1 MKKIFLFIGF
11 TAILSLWSCQDDFLD
26 RAPKDAYSDAS
37 LWSSKADATAALNGC
52 YAGWEYGSSIIGDD
66 CFTDNGYD
74 QFGWDGYEPMASGL
88 ISPGDEWFPNFW
100 SYKTIQRC
108 NWFLS
113 NVDKTPESS
122 LNVELKNRMK
132 SEVRFLRAYQ
142 YYKMTVYY
150 GDVPLVLNALTPTE
164 ANIITRTPKAEV
176 VAFIL
181 KELNEITPL
190 LPVSYPASDAGR
202 ITRGATLGL
211 KARIQLI
218 QGDYAGAAV
227 TSGALMSAP
236 FNYSLFPNFEE
247 LFRPMNHDNQET
259 LLNCQALKDLNADWY
274 PIAYAPRSQG
284 GWSSY
289 APTQSL
295 VDTYETINGKT
306 IAEDVAYDALQPYKN
321 RDPRLDMSIIRPGSF
336 YMGSYFDPYNEDGD
350 DYYNLV
356 GDNTSQ
362 TGYNLKKYISNLDDY
377 RGTDF
382 GTDIDN
388 IGGAV
393 MVIRY
398 AEVLLTYAEAKIELN
413 QIDQSV
419 YDAINKVRNRAGM
432 PNVDKLVYN
441 NQTKM
446 RELIRRE
453 RRVELAFEGLRFVD
467 LRRWKIAEQVMP
479 LGVQGVL
486 KGTVDPANGN
496 LTLEPNTKK
505 QVATRVFTNP
515 KHYLLPIKQAEM
527 DKNKNL
533 VQNPGY

>member
-1 MKKIFLFIGF
+1 MKKIFLFIF
-11 TAILSLWSCQDDFLD
+11 LAAALSLASCQDDFLEKM
-26 RAPKDAYSDAS
+26 PKDAYSDAS

-52 YAGWEYGSSIIGDD
+52 YAGWESGANIIGDD
-66 CFTDNGYD
+66 CFTDNGFD

-113 NVDKTPESS
+113 NVDKTPVSS
-122 LNVELKNRMK
+122 LNEDLKNRMK

-150 GDVPLVLNALTPTE
+150 GDVPLVKTSLTPAESKT
-164 ANIITRTPKAEV
+164 ISRTPKEEV
-176 VAFIL
+176 VAFIIS
-181 KELNEITPL
+181 ELNEITSL
-190 LPVSYPASDAGR
+190 LPVNYSGSDIGR
-202 ITRGATLGL
+202 ITKGAALGL

-218 QGDYAGAAV
+218 QGDYAGASA
-227 TSGALMSAP
+227 TSAALMTAP
-236 FNYSLFPNFEE
+236 FTYTLFPKFEE
-247 LFRPMNHDNQET
+247 LFRPINHDNQET
-259 LLNCQALKDLNADWY
+259 LLNCQSLKDLNSEWY
-274 PIAYAPRSQG
+274 PIAYAPKSKG

-289 APTQSL
+289 VPTQSL

-306 IAEDVAYDALQPYKN
+306 IEEDAAYDPLQPYKK
-321 RDPRLDMSIIRPGSF
+321 RDPRLDMSIIRPGSL
-336 YMGSYFDPYNEDGD
+336 YMGSYFNPYEGD
-350 DYYNLV
+350 DDYNLAM
-356 GDNTSQ
+356 DNTSQ

-388 IGGAV
+388 VGGAV

-413 QIDQSV
+413 QLDQSV
-419 YDAINKVRNRAGM
+419 YDAINKVRSRAGM
-432 PNVDKLVYN
+432 PNVDKAVYS

-467 LRRWKIAEQVMP
+467 TRRWKIAEQVMP
-479 LGVQGVL
+479 
-486 KGTVDPANGN
+486 GTVKGILEGSVDASNGN
-496 LTLEPNTKK
+496 LTLKPNTTK
-505 QVATRVFTNP
+505 VVTTRVFSNP
-515 KHYLLPIKQAEM
+515 KHYVLPIKQKEI
-527 DKNKNL
+527 DINKNL
-533 VQNPGY
+533 KQNPSY